1 MQIVIITDG
10 GSILGMGHVYQALTL
25 AATLLQV
32 EDINA
37 KITFLTKSEKP
48 VVDLISSRG
57 FVVIHLQNDDLIF
70 DKLKEFKPDR
80 IIFDK
85 LDVSIDLAKKI
96 KQKLGQKLIIFT
108 NLTDANNYAD
118 VTVMAGMGSDFKNVK
133 EKCIIQNNVRFWG
146 PKYWFLRPEFS
157 EYKAKTFSGRINKI
171 MLIFGGADPANITSS
186 VLDAI
191 IKIDKKYHVN
201 IILGSAFSHRDYLNR
216 IIENNPRMKSSIEIK
231 ENLVNVAETMYQ
243 SDLVFTSPGLSFF
256 ESIKVT
262 TPVLCFH
269 QNEFQANAWRGY
281 VKTYSGD
288 EAHLIPQ
295 LILNNDFIFYD
306 DVNISKMEIGNGVRE
321 IISEILI

>member
-1 MQIVIITDG
+1 
-10 GSILGMGHVYQALTL
+10 
-25 AATLLQV
+25 
-32 EDINA
+32 
-37 KITFLTKSEKP
+37 
-48 VVDLISSRG
+48 
-57 FVVIHLQNDDLIF
+57 
-70 DKLKEFKPDR
+70 
-80 IIFDK
+80 
-85 LDVSIDLAKKI
+85 
-96 KQKLGQKLIIFT
+96 
-108 NLTDANNYAD
+108 
-118 VTVMAGMGSDFKNVK
+118 
-133 EKCIIQNNVRFWG
+133 
-146 PKYWFLRPEFS
+146 
-157 EYKAKTFSGRINKI
+157 
-171 MLIFGGADPANITSS
+171 
-186 VLDAI
+186 
-191 IKIDKKYHVN
+191 
-201 IILGSAFSHRDYLNR
+201 
-216 IIENNPRMKSSIEIK
+216 MKSSIEIK